1 MFTPDG
7 DRREMG
13 KRLSAALLVLFL
25 VLAGRLVHL
34 QILDRAD
41 WERRSV
47 ENRIRP
53 ERIKAFRGVIRDR
66 NGVLLATNRPAF
78 SVGVIPS
85 QVRGKP
91 EVYDA
96 LEGLLGVPAAEI
108 EETVRQEASAHPYD
122 EVRVQRDVDMQTVSR
137 IEERRLDLPGVV
149 VIAEPVREYPFGAVG
164 CHTLGYIA
172 EIRKD
177 ELEALRGKGPYRQG
191 DVVGRSGV
199 EKRYEHALRGE
210 DGTRFLLEDAHGREI
225 REVGEEPP
233 TPGNVVV
240 LSLDWRLQAVADSV
254 LGDHLA
260 GAIVALDPRDGSVL
274 ALASHPGFDPNEFA
288 IGIGAQAWRDMNSDP
303 AHPLLNRAV
312 QSAYPP
318 GSTYKLVTAAVA
330 LEDRIV
336 GPGTLFRGCYGGYT
350 FGARFF
356 RCWEPGGHGQ
366 LALADA
372 IVHSCDVYFYQVG
385 ERMNLVRFEEEGKHF
400 GFGRKT
406 GIDLP
411 QEVKGLVPGPG
422 YFDERYGRSR
432 WTRGVQLNLAI
443 GQGELLVTPLQLAVF
458 YGALGLGGEMHAPHV
473 LSRVETYEG
482 QLLEGFRD
490 RTEMVHLDRG
500 AWRVLTEALA
510 GVVERGTAR
519 GARIE
524 GIRVAGKTGT
534 AQNPHGLEHAWFVAY
549 APVEA
554 PEIVV
559 AAIVEQAGHG
569 GTIAAPMVRRI
580 LEEHFGPVV
589 AMEAP

>member
-1 MFTPDG
+1 MFTHDG

-13 KRLSAALLVLFL
+13 KRLSAALLLLLL

-34 QILDRAD
+34 QILGRAV

-53 ERIKAFRGVIRDR
+53 ERIEALRGAIRDR

-78 SVGVIPS
+78 SVGVVPA
-85 QVRGKP
+85 QVKGKP

-96 LEGLLGVPAAEI
+96 LEALLGVPAAEI
-108 EETVRQEASAHPYD
+108 AQTVREEATHPYD
-122 EVRVQRDVDMQTVSR
+122 EVRVRRDVDIQTVAR

-149 VIAEPVREYPFGAVG
+149 VIAEPVREYPFREVG
-164 CHTLGYIA
+164 CHALGYIA

-177 ELEALRGKGPYRQG
+177 ELEAMRARGYRQG

-199 EKRYEHALRGE
+199 EKRYEEVLRGE
-210 DGTRFLLEDAHGREI
+210 DGTRFLLEDAHGRVI

-233 TPGNVVV
+233 TPGNVLV
-240 LSLDWRLQAVADSV
+240 LSLDWRMQEVADSV
-254 LGDHLA
+254 LGDHRA
-260 GAIVALDPRDGSVL
+260 GALVALDPRDGSIL
-274 ALASHPGFDPNEFA
+274 ALASHPGFDPNLFA
-288 IGIGAQAWRDMNSDP
+288 IGIGAQAWRDLNSDP
-303 AHPLLNRAV
+303 SHPLIDRAV

-318 GSTYKLVTAAVA
+318 GSTYKLVTAALA
-330 LEDRIV
+330 LEDRVI
-336 GPGTLFRGCYGGYT
+336 GPGTLFRGCGGGYT
-350 FGARFF
+350 YGARFF
-356 RCWEPGGHGQ
+356 RCWEAAGHGQ
-366 LALADA
+366 LAVADA
-372 IVHSCDVYFYQVG
+372 IVHSCDVFFYQVG
-385 ERMNLVRFEEEGKHF
+385 ERMSLLRFEEEGKRF

-422 YFDERYGRSR
+422 YYDERFGRSR

-458 YGALGLGGEMHAPHV
+458 FGTLGLGGEMHAPHV
-473 LSRVETYEG
+473 LRRIETFEG
-482 QLLEGFRD
+482 RTVDSFRD
-490 RTEMVHLDRG
+490 RAETVPIDRG

-519 GARIE
+519 TSRIE

-559 AAIVEQAGHG
+559 ALIVEQAGHG
-569 GTIAAPMVRRI
+569 GTVAAPLVRRV
-580 LEEHFGPVV
+580 LEEHFGTVV